1 MRSPAPG
8 QTLTLSLTLYSTLI
22 IALIYIYKTLNNYIL
37 QAWAAESAGFA
48 HFLDLGAGFLSAE
61 PVAGKLEVKE
71 ALMPDSLHP
80 SAVGMRIVAAQLEP
94 LVAGLV
100 ASHRAPDHHHAE
112 GGTASS

>member
-1 MRSPAPG
+1 M
-8 QTLTLSLTLYSTLI
+8 
-22 IALIYIYKTLNNYIL
+22 
-37 QAWAAESAGFA
+37 
-48 HFLDLGAGFLSAE
+48 
-61 PVAGKLEVKE
+61 AGKLEVKE

-100 ASHRAPDHHHAE
+100 ASHHALGHYHAE